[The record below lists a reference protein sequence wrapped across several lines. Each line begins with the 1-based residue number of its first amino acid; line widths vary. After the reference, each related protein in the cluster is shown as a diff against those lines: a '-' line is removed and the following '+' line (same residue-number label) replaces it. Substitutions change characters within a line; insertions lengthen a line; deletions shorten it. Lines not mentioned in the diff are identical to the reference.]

1 MHHGLHGELR
11 ASIMDKTKEYRENK
25 AAKNLLAK
33 LFAIEESQAN
43 AGIEKKQPM

>member
-1 MHHGLHGELR
+1 M
-11 ASIMDKTKEYRENK
+11 MDKSKEYRENK

-43 AGIEKKQPM
+43 AGIEKKQLT